1 MRSHI
6 PINEFQQ
13 ALTRMSKFTIGSK
26 EATALF
32 AIGDGAT
39 VSEIAERTESTR
51 AVTHIRLG
59 ILRSKGLVKSTERTN
74 GVNIH
79 RLTTL
84 GLQVVLQTLNPE

>member
-13 ALTRMSKFTIGSK
+13 ALTRLAKFTIGSK

-39 VSEIAERTESTR
+39 VNEIAERTESTR

-59 ILRSKGLVKSTERTN
+59 ILRSKGLVKSTEKSDSAK
-74 GVNIH
+74 IH

-84 GLQVVLQTLNPE
+84 GLQVILQTLNPE